1 MSNKIST
8 IISVIIP
15 VFNREKYLGRCL
27 RSIIAQ
33 SFDNDKFEIIVVNDG
48 STDQTEKIIY
58 AFKED
63 IKVINLKKNFGLSKA
78 INEGIKNS
86 RGDFIIRLDSDD
98 YVNKEFLNFLFN
110 YIYLNKDCDAV
121 SCDYYTVDENE
132 EIISRENCL
141 DKPIACGIMFKK
153 KNLIEMGLY
162 DENIKIHEEVDLRA
176 KFLKKYNIERL
187 KIPLYRYRK
196 HSESL
201 TS

>member
-1 MSNKIST
+1 MANKSSSIV
-8 IISVIIP
+8 SVIIP

-27 RSIIAQ
+27 RSIISQ
-33 SFDNDKFEIIVVNDG
+33 SFDANNFEIIVIDDG
-48 STDQTEKIIY
+48 STDQTEKIIH

-63 IKVINLKKNFGLSKA
+63 IKVISLKKNYGLSKA

-86 RGDFIIRLDSDD
+86 RGDYIVRLDSDD
-98 YVNKEFLNFLFN
+98 YVNKEFLNFLFH

-121 SCDYYTVDENE
+121 SCDYYTVDENQK
-132 EIISRENCL
+132 IISKENCL
-141 DKPIACGIMFKK
+141 EKPIACGIMFKK
-153 KNLIEMGLY
+153 KHLIEMGLY
-162 DENIKIHEEVDLRA
+162 NEKIKIYEEIDMRSR
-176 KFLKKYNIERL
+176 FLQKYNIERL